1 MSKTGIMILMAVLM
15 AVNFASAGTV
25 SLENDDGS
33 AEDAV
38 WIDEQRGHAVVFTA
52 PADNWSL
59 NQVAIFGKLIPQSK
73 SEMFVVEVWDRNLSL
88 LSKTTDKAS
97 AYFGENLTWSLV
109 DLPQIRVSDDFL
121 IAFFEFGG
129 VWQGVDTSP
138 STGRSVLVARNPN
151 RILNWSIQN
160 HTQNQSNWMIRA
172 VGQSPQPDFTL
183 KVLSDTASEKS
194 PAKIQVKAT
203 DPDGNLKGVTLFIVD
218 NKTREI
224 VWSGAEILL
233 GSSDEADFSWPGSIF
248 MISEKGLDDGP
259 IFAANNIEVPENV
272 SSLLAYSAPCILELK
287 QNMTFAAR
295 AYFGADGSF
304 NALIDPYGVAHYLS
318 QDLLNVTKPG
328 TDYAQFIQN
337 NITLVKD
344 VSKIAFI
351 NMMVPIR
358 PEEQTSRIIGP
369 IVLSGSPSS
378 NYDLKLLQSEAGM
391 GEYTAIVKVE
401 DGALNE
407 ISKIGDKEIKVL

>member
-15 AVNFASAGTV
+15 AVNFVSAGTV

-59 NQVAIFGKLIPQSK
+59 NQVAIFGKLIPESK

-97 AYFGENLTWSLV
+97 AYFGENLTWSQV

-194 PAKIQVKAT
+194 PAKIQVEAT
-203 DPDGNLKGVTLFIVD
+203 DPDGNLKGATLYIVD

-233 GSSDEADFSWPGSIF
+233 GSSDEADFSWPGSMF

-259 IFAANNIEVPENV
+259 VFAAYNIEVPENV

-287 QNMTFAAR
+287 QNMTFPAR

-328 TDYAQFIQN
+328 TDYAQFIKN
-337 NITLVKD
+337 NITLIKD
-344 VSKIAFI
+344 TSKIAFI
-351 NMMVPIR
+351 NMMVPVR

-378 NYDLKLLQSEAGM
+378 NYDLKLLQSDAGM
-391 GEYTAIVKVE
+391 GEYTVIVKVE